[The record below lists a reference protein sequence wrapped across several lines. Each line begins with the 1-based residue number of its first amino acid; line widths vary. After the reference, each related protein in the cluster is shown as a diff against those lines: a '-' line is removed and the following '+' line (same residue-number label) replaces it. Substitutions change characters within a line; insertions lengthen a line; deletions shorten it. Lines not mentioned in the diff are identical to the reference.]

1 MKEMTVKLFTA
12 FISALMIL
20 MAVGCDD
27 DKPPQRDLV
36 LEVAGSMGGLYDTRS
51 TRANELFG
59 RYCSVCH
66 GTEGKGDGFNAF
78 NLEPKPR
85 DFSDS
90 TFISRLDTALIVE
103 TIRGGGKAVGLSG
116 LMPPW
121 GKTLDSTDIELLAQR
136 VIKFGNE

>member
-1 MKEMTVKLFTA
+1 MTVKLLIA
-12 FISALMIL
+12 VISVLISLIAL
-20 MAVGCDD
+20 GCDEAE
-27 DKPPQRDLV
+27 PPQRDLV
-36 LEVAGSMGGLYDTRS
+36 LEIAKSMGDLYDTRS
-51 TRANELFG
+51 TRADELFG

-78 NLEPKPR
+78 NLNPKPR

-90 TFISRLDTALIVE
+90 SFVSRLDTVLIVE
-103 TIRGGGKAVGLSG
+103 TIRAGGKAVGLSG

-136 VIKFGNE
+136 VIKLGNE